1 MKKWNSDT
9 NLVNGYEKRILNG
22 YEKTSADLLKDS
34 KMLSN
39 AVKKCLGVEV
49 SETLE
54 DGTVVNVPVVT
65 MIAAKKLAYY
75 MEHPEKA
82 DLKELSSVLGEQ
94 KVEANIN
101 LQGAEELFGD
111 IVNKDETE

>member
-1 MKKWNSDT
+1 MKYKTGSI

-22 YEKTSADLLKDS
+22 YEKTSADLLKDN

-39 AVKKCLGVEV
+39 AVKKCLGVMVED
-49 SETLE
+49 TLE

-94 KVEANIN
+94 KVEANLNIK
-101 LQGAEELFGD
+101 GADELFGD
-111 IVNKDETE
+111 IVNTEDEA